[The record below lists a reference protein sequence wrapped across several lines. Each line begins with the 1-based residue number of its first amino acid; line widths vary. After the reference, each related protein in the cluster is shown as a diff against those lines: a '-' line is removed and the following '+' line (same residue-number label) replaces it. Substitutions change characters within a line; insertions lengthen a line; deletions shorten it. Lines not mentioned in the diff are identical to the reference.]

1 MTSTPVNVQGFATG
15 SVYGANRMQTAETK
29 GDFSKIFESQ
39 KSASDDVEEAT
50 YADKDMQEEPQ
61 VQETREKEDVAEINR
76 TETDEKSTT
85 VNETNETESTP
96 NEDLLSEDEFS
107 EEELEQMIAVLGSTV
122 TDLKDMLMQEL
133 QITEDELNELMQ
145 ELDLSDL
152 DLLQLGN
159 VKELVLQ
166 AVGAQDMTAVL
177 TDENLYSQMK
187 SIENEFAD
195 IMQEVQAALDLNE
208 EDIPMITEQV
218 EEYRN
223 LQKQDGEKPI
233 TIEVESEPQVT
244 EQEQLKVATADK
256 SENSDKGQNLM
267 QGNNAFTE
275 PQMMTGNNVNVQS
288 ASEVQTTSYAT
299 AETENIMRQIMDHMN
314 IRLTA
319 ETTELDMQ
327 LQPETLGTLQIKI
340 SAKEGIMTAQFT
352 TASETVK
359 GVLESQM
366 IQLQQQLEQ
375 QNIKVEAIEV
385 TVQSH
390 AFESALEKGNEH
402 QASEEETKKNR
413 TRRIDLLSLD
423 GTTELESEEQLLAEM
438 MEANGNT
445 VDYLV

>member
-15 SVYGANRMQTAETK
+15 SLYGTNKMQTTETK

-39 KSASDDVEEAT
+39 KSISEDVEEAA
-50 YADKDMQEEPQ
+50 YADNDMQEEPQ
-61 VQETREKEDVAEINR
+61 VKENKDEEDVAEINR

-85 VNETNETESTP
+85 VNETDETESTP
-96 NEDLLSEDEFS
+96 SEDLLSENEFS
-107 EEELEQMIAVLGSTV
+107 EEELEQMIAVLAGTV

-133 QITEDELNELMQ
+133 QITEDELDGLMQ
-145 ELDLSDL
+145 ELGLNDL

-187 SIENEFAD
+187 SIEGEFVD
-195 IMQEVQAALDLNE
+195 IMQEVQATLDVSE
-208 EDIPMITEQV
+208 EDIPVITEQV
-218 EEYRN
+218 EEYQD
-223 LQKQDGEKPI
+223 LQKNNAEKTI
-233 TIEVESEPQVT
+233 TIEAETEPQVV
-244 EQEQLKVATADK
+244 EQPKVETADK
-256 SENSDKGQNLM
+256 SETSDKGQNPM
-267 QGNNAFTE
+267 QENNTFIEQRT
-275 PQMMTGNNVNVQS
+275 MTGNTENVQS

-299 AETENIMRQIMDHMN
+299 VETENIMRQIMDHMN

-423 GTTELESEEQLLAEM
+423 GTAELESEEQLLAEM

>member
-1 MTSTPVNVQGFATG
+1 
-15 SVYGANRMQTAETK
+15 
-29 GDFSKIFESQ
+29 
-39 KSASDDVEEAT
+39 
-50 YADKDMQEEPQ
+50 
-61 VQETREKEDVAEINR
+61 
-76 TETDEKSTT
+76 
-85 VNETNETESTP
+85 
-96 NEDLLSEDEFS
+96 
-107 EEELEQMIAVLGSTV
+107 
-122 TDLKDMLMQEL
+122 
-133 QITEDELNELMQ
+133 
-145 ELDLSDL
+145 
-152 DLLQLGN
+152 
-159 VKELVLQ
+159 
-166 AVGAQDMTAVL
+166 
-177 TDENLYSQMK
+177 
-187 SIENEFAD
+187 
-195 IMQEVQAALDLNE
+195 
-208 EDIPMITEQV
+208 
-218 EEYRN
+218 
-223 LQKQDGEKPI
+223 
-233 TIEVESEPQVT
+233 
-244 EQEQLKVATADK
+244 
-256 SENSDKGQNLM
+256 
-267 QGNNAFTE
+267 
-275 PQMMTGNNVNVQS
+275 
-288 ASEVQTTSYAT
+288 
-299 AETENIMRQIMDHMN
+299 MDHMN

>member
-1 MTSTPVNVQGFATG
+1 MTSTPVNVQGFTTG
-15 SVYGANRMQTAETK
+15 SVYGANRMQTTETK

-39 KSASDDVEEAT
+39 KGVSEDVEETT
-50 YADKDMQEEPQ
+50 YTDKDMQEEPQ
-61 VQETREKEDVAEINR
+61 VKEPHDEEDVAEINR

-85 VNETNETESTP
+85 VNETNETESAP
-96 NEDLLSEDEFS
+96 NDDLLSEEEFS
-107 EEELEQMIAVLGSTV
+107 EKELEQMIAVFGSTV
-122 TDLKDMLMQEL
+122 ADLKDMLMQEL
-133 QITEDELNELMQ
+133 QITESELNELMQ

-166 AVGAQDMTAVL
+166 TVGAQDMTAVL

-187 SIENEFAD
+187 SIENEFAG
-195 IMQEVQAALDLNE
+195 IMQEVQAALDVSE

-218 EEYRN
+218 EEYQN
-223 LQKQDGEKPI
+223 LQKQDAEKPI
-233 TIEVESEPQVT
+233 TIEVETEPQVA
-244 EQEQLKVATADK
+244 EQEQTEVITAEK
-256 SENSDKGQNLM
+256 SENSDKGQNPM
-267 QGNNAFTE
+267 QENNTFTE
-275 PQMMTGNNVNVQS
+275 PQMMTGNNVNAQS
-288 ASEVQTTSYAT
+288 ASEVQTTSYT
-299 AETENIMRQIMDHMN
+299 TVETENIMRQIMDHMN

-423 GTTELESEEQLLAEM
+423 GTAELESEEQLLAEM